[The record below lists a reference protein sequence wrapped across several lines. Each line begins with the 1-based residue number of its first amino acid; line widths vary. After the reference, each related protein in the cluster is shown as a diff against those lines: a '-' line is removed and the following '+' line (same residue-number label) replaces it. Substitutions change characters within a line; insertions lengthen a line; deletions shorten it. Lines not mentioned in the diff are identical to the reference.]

1 MVLITDA
8 HSRKLR
14 RKEDRKKRKQN
25 HGFHP
30 TTVENKP
37 VEEVTPKEDAPARK
51 KLKKSSPKEGLKLT
65 KEKKKDPKKKDS
77 YAGLSS
83 DLAETLR
90 RDDVEIAELEA
101 KLGLGK
107 RNKKGKVKLNKEYS
121 KLEGYGD
128 DFGDFLDDLD
138 DMVVRIAHP
147 GDGDN
152 RAEES
157 DESDSNDREVDAKM
171 DKKSKKKASK
181 NSDDACASM
190 NPDLV
195 AAMGRED
202 DEIAELE
209 AKLGL
214 GKKNK
219 RSKDKLNK
227 EYAKL
232 EGYGDDFGDF
242 LDDLDG
248 VVQRVAKD
256 DNSKYYESKLSQQD
270 SDDESM
276 DNDSEQESDSEEE
289 VPMKD
294 PFEQLDEDDS
304 VLDELDAFEQEK
316 GSNDSEGDVDLDE
329 LDALEKEQG
338 SSDSEGDVADDD
350 DLEDVEGSEQP
361 AKADSGSDEEDK
373 AVSDEDAEEARDM
386 KNDSEASGDDDSGS
400 DESDDD
406 KPVPDHDIADTY
418 KPSEGEDIYGNKLDA
433 EGSDGKKPTKYVPPH
448 LRKAQ
453 AENDPDREE
462 RLRVIRRAL
471 NSALNRLSEDT
482 LVSVAQSVAQLYP
495 AHPTQM
501 VHEMIWTNTK
511 NACISPP
518 MLMTGLIP
526 VYVACVVGV
535 HCQTGDTVQ
544 LGEYLLEMTVTE
556 LWKDIEALRSAKGD
570 GGMEE
575 DALNEHKSKPV
586 CNLMLVLCYLYNYN
600 IVHCSFM
607 YDMIRNLIEN
617 FSEIDIECLLLLL
630 SHCGRS
636 LRSDDPLALK
646 EIVLLVSKKKAQD
659 TKMGSSSRAEYMISA
674 IMDLKNN
681 RRSKQDTVYTEKAAK
696 LRKVLGRIKS
706 TAAASNKAKTSSES
720 SLRISLQDI
729 LNADTKGRWWKVG
742 ASWVGN
748 QYRFTEGEDGEET
761 PETKIGKKESR
772 GKESEHDEK
781 LLRLASKLRMNTDRK
796 RAIFCIIM
804 GGTDCEDAFEKL
816 CRSSFLQN
824 RTERDTVR
832 VLMECC
838 GNEKSFNK
846 FYGHLA
852 SRICEFQPQC
862 KFSFQLAYWDMYKQ
876 FDTMDTRKAANLA
889 KLLFH
894 LVAIDQALKPL
905 TAIKTIDMSD
915 DEVDET
921 ALVFLT
927 IFLSS
932 IFDHFDDPLQV
943 HAMFAS
949 HHTKKGDT
957 DETEEEEAEEG
968 NQAGLLVFL
977 LETLKASPKNKKGS
991 KFRKNFK
998 AAVKALDTD
1007 GLENMF

>member
-1 MVLITDA
+1 MVLITEA
-8 HSRKLR
+8 HSRKQR
-14 RKEDRKKRKQN
+14 RKEERKKRKQK

-30 TTVENKP
+30 TTVESEL
-37 VEEVTPKEDAPARK
+37 VEEETPIIEDVPARK
-51 KLKKSSPKEGLKLT
+51 KLKKSSPKEDVKLA
-65 KEKKKDPKKKDS
+65 KENKKDPKKKERYS
-77 YAGLSS
+77 GLSS
-83 DLAETLR
+83 DLVETLK
-90 RDDVEIAELEA
+90 RDDEEIAELEA

-107 RNKKGKVKLNKEYS
+107 KNKKGKDKLNKEYS

-138 DMVVRIAHP
+138 NMVVRIANP
-147 GDGDN
+147 GHGDN
-152 RAEES
+152 VAEES
-157 DESDSNDREVDAKM
+157 DESDSNDHDDEADLKM
-171 DKKSKKKASK
+171 DKKSKKNESK
-181 NSDDACASM
+181 TIDDAYTNM
-190 NPDLV
+190 NPDV
-195 AAMGRED
+195 VSAMGRDD

-214 GKKNK
+214 KKNK
-219 RSKDKLNK
+219 KSKDKLNK

-232 EGYGDDFGDF
+232 EGYGDDFGSFLED
-242 LDDLDG
+242 LDD
-248 VVQRVAKD
+248 VVQRVSKGGD
-256 DNSKYYESKLSQQD
+256 SKYYQSKLSQQD
-270 SDDESM
+270 NDDESM

-289 VPMKD
+289 VPMKEA
-294 PFEQLDEDDS
+294 FEELDEDDS
-304 VLDELDAFEQEK
+304 VLDELDALEQ
-316 GSNDSEGDVDLDE
+316 
-329 LDALEKEQG
+329 EQG
-338 SSDSEGDVADDD
+338 SSESEGDVADDD
-350 DLEDVEGSEQP
+350 DVEDVEQL
-361 AKADSGSDEEDK
+361 AKVDSGSDDEDQ
-373 AVSDEDAEEARDM
+373 AVSDEDAEEARD
-386 KNDSEASGDDDSGS
+386 KQKDSEASGEDDSGS

-418 KPSEGEDIYGNKLDA
+418 KPSEGEDIYGNKLDD
-433 EGSDGKKPTKYVPPH
+433 EGADGKKPTKYVPPH
-448 LRKAQ
+448 LRKVQ
-453 AENDPDREE
+453 GENDQDKEE
-462 RLRVIRRAL
+462 RLRGIRRAL

-482 LVSVAQSVAQLYP
+482 LISVAQSVAQLYP

-556 LWKDIEALRSAKGD
+556 LWKDIGTLRASKAD
-570 GGMEE
+570 GGTEG
-575 DALNEHKSKPV
+575 DVLNERKSKPV
-586 CNLMLVLCYLYNYN
+586 CNLMLVLCYLYNYR

-617 FSEIDIECLLLLL
+617 FTEIDIECLLLLL

-636 LRSDDPLALK
+636 LRSDDPTALK
-646 EIVLLVSKKKAQD
+646 EIVLLVSKKKSQV
-659 TKMGSSSRAEYMISA
+659 TEMGSSSRAEYMVSA

-681 RRSKQDTVYTEKAAK
+681 RRSKHDTVYTEKAAK
-696 LRKVLGRIKS
+696 LRKVLGSIKS
-706 TAAASNKAKTSSES
+706 KAATSNKGKTAES

-729 LNADTKGRWWKVG
+729 LNAETKGRWWKVG

-748 QYRFTEGEDGEET
+748 QYRFTDGEDGEKA
-761 PETKIGKKESR
+761 PETKEAKKEGS

-781 LLRLASKLRMNTDRK
+781 LIRLATKLRMNTDRK

-816 CRSSFLQN
+816 CRGTFLQN
-824 RTERDTVR
+824 RTERDTIR

-838 GNEKSFNK
+838 GHEKSFNK

-862 KFSFQLAYWDMYKQ
+862 KFSFQLAFWDAYKQ
-876 FDTMDTRKAANLA
+876 FDTMDARKAANLA

-894 LVAIDQALKPL
+894 LVAVDQALKPL
-905 TAIKTIDMSD
+905 TAIKTIDMAE
-915 DEVDET
+915 DEIEET
-921 ALVFLT
+921 ALIFLT

-932 IFDHFDDPLQV
+932 IFDYFDDPLQV
-943 HAMFAS
+943 NAMFTS
-949 HHTKKGDT
+949 HHVKKGET
-957 DETEEEEAEEG
+957 DGEEEEEEG
-968 NQAGLLVFL
+968 NEASLLVFL

>member
-1 MVLITDA
+1 MVLITEA
-8 HSRKLR
+8 QSRKQR
-14 RKEDRKKRKQN
+14 RKEGRKKRKQK
-25 HGFHP
+25 HGIHP
-30 TTVENKP
+30 TTVESKL
-37 VEEVTPKEDAPARK
+37 VEEEKTPNEDVPARK
-51 KLKKSSPKEGLKLT
+51 KLKKSSPKEDVKIA
-65 KEKKKDPKKKDS
+65 KENKKDPNKKDK

-83 DLAETLR
+83 DLAETLK
-90 RDDVEIAELEA
+90 RDDEEIAELEA

-107 RNKKGKVKLNKEYS
+107 KNKKGKDKLNKEYS

-138 DMVVRIAHP
+138 DMVVRIANP

-152 RAEES
+152 VAEES
-157 DESDSNDREVDAKM
+157 DESDSNDDEVDLKM
-171 DKKSKKKASK
+171 NKKSKKNGSK
-181 NSDDACASM
+181 NIDHANTNMS
-190 NPDLV
+190 PDLV
-195 AAMGRED
+195 SAMGRD
-202 DEIAELE
+202 DEEIAELE

-219 RSKDKLNK
+219 KSKDKLNK

-242 LDDLDG
+242 LDDLDD
-248 VVQRVAKD
+248 VVQRVSKGGD
-256 DNSKYYESKLSQQD
+256 SKYYKSKLCQQD
-270 SDDESM
+270 DDDDESM

-289 VPMKD
+289 IPMKE
-294 PFEQLDEDDS
+294 PFEELDEDDS
-304 VLDELDAFEQEK
+304 VLDELDALEQ
-316 GSNDSEGDVDLDE
+316 
-329 LDALEKEQG
+329 EQG
-338 SSDSEGDVADDD
+338 SDESEGDVADDD
-350 DLEDVEGSEQP
+350 DVEDVEGSEQL
-361 AKADSGSDEEDK
+361 AKADSGSDDEDQ
-373 AVSDEDAEEARDM
+373 AVSDEDAEEAREM
-386 KNDSEASGDDDSGS
+386 QNDSEASGDDDSGS
-400 DESDDD
+400 GESDDD

-418 KPSEGEDIYGNKLDA
+418 KPSEGEDIYGNKLDD
-433 EGSDGKKPTKYVPPH
+433 EGSGGKKPTKYVPPH
-448 LRKAQ
+448 LRKVQ
-453 AENDPDREE
+453 GENDQDREE
-462 RLRVIRRAL
+462 RLRGIRRAL

-482 LVSVAQSVAQLYP
+482 LISVAQSVAQLYP

-556 LWKDIEALRSAKGD
+556 LWKDIEVLRSGKDD
-570 GGMEE
+570 GGAEG
-575 DALNEHKSKPV
+575 DVLNERKSKPV
-586 CNLMLVLCYLYNYN
+586 CNMMLVLCYLYNYS

-617 FSEIDIECLLLLL
+617 FSDIDIECLLLLL

-636 LRSDDPLALK
+636 LRSDDPTALK
-646 EIVLLVSKKKAQD
+646 EIVLLVSKKKSQD
-659 TKMGSSSRAEYMISA
+659 TKMGSSSRAEYMVSA

-681 RRSKQDTVYTEKAAK
+681 RRSKQDTVYTEKAVK

-706 TAAASNKAKTSSES
+706 TAATSNKGKTSSES

-729 LNADTKGRWWKVG
+729 LNAETKGRWWKVG

-748 QYRFTEGEDGEET
+748 QYRFTNGEDGEET
-761 PETKIGKKESR
+761 PETKDGKKESS

-781 LLRLASKLRMNTDRK
+781 LMRLASKLRMNTDRK

-816 CRSSFLQN
+816 CRGSFLQN

-862 KFSFQLAYWDMYKQ
+862 KFSFQLAFWDAYKQ

-894 LVAIDQALKPL
+894 LVAVDQALKPL
-905 TAIKTIDMSD
+905 TAIKTIDMSE
-915 DEVDET
+915 DEIDET
-921 ALVFLT
+921 ALIFLT

-932 IFDHFDDPLQV
+932 IFDYFDDPLQV
-943 HAMFAS
+943 NAMFTS
-949 HHTKKGDT
+949 HHVKKG
-957 DETEEEEAEEG
+957 ETGGEEEEEEG
-968 NQAGLLVFL
+968 NEASLLVFL

>member
-1 MVLITDA
+1 MVLITEA
-8 HSRKLR
+8 HSRKQR
-14 RKEDRKKRKQN
+14 RKEERKKRKQN

-30 TTVENKP
+30 TIVESEI
-37 VEEVTPKEDAPARK
+37 VEEKTPINEDVPARK
-51 KLKKSSPKEGLKLT
+51 KLKKSSPKEDVKLA
-65 KEKKKDPKKKDS
+65 KEKKKDPKKKDR

-83 DLAETLR
+83 DLVETLK
-90 RDDVEIAELEA
+90 RDDAEIAELEA

-107 RNKKGKVKLNKEYS
+107 KNKKGKDKLNKEYS

-138 DMVVRIAHP
+138 HMVVRIANP

-152 RAEES
+152 VAEES
-157 DESDSNDREVDAKM
+157 DESDSNDHDDEVDLKM
-171 DKKSKKKASK
+171 DKKVKKKESK
-181 NSDDACASM
+181 TIDDADASM
-190 NPDLV
+190 SPDL
-195 AAMGRED
+195 ASAMGRDD

-214 GKKNK
+214 KKNK
-219 RSKDKLNK
+219 KSKDKLNK

-242 LDDLDG
+242 LNDLDD
-248 VVQRVAKD
+248 VVQRVSKGD
-256 DNSKYYESKLSQQD
+256 DSKYYKSKLSQQD
-270 SDDESM
+270 NDDESM
-276 DNDSEQESDSEEE
+276 DNDSKQESDSEEE
-289 VPMKD
+289 VPMKE
-294 PFEQLDEDDS
+294 PFEELDEDDS
-304 VLDELDAFEQEK
+304 VLDELDALEQ
-316 GSNDSEGDVDLDE
+316 
-329 LDALEKEQG
+329 EQG
-338 SSDSEGDVADDD
+338 SSESEGDVADDD
-350 DLEDVEGSEQP
+350 DLEDVEGSEQL
-361 AKADSGSDEEDK
+361 AKSDSGSDDEDE
-373 AVSDEDAEEARDM
+373 AVSDNDAEEARD
-386 KNDSEASGDDDSGS
+386 KQNNPEASGDDDSGS

-406 KPVPDHDIADTY
+406 EPVPDHDIADTY
-418 KPSEGEDIYGNKLDA
+418 KPSEGEDIYGNKLDN
-433 EGSDGKKPTKYVPPH
+433 EGLDGKKPTKYVPPH
-448 LRKAQ
+448 LRKVQ
-453 AENDPDREE
+453 GENDQDKEE
-462 RLRVIRRAL
+462 RLRGIRRAL

-482 LVSVAQSVAQLYP
+482 LISVAQSVAQLYP

-501 VHEMIWTNTK
+501 VNELIWTNTK

-556 LWKDIEALRSAKGD
+556 LWKDIETLRSGNTD
-570 GGMEE
+570 GGTEG
-575 DALNEHKSKPV
+575 DVLNERKSKPV
-586 CNLMLVLCYLYNYN
+586 CNLMLVLCYLYNYS

-636 LRSDDPLALK
+636 LRSDDPMALK
-646 EIVLLVSKKKAQD
+646 EIVLLVSKKKSQD
-659 TKMGSSSRAEYMISA
+659 TKMGSSSRAEYMVSA

-681 RRSKQDTVYTEKAAK
+681 RRSKQETVYTEKATK

-706 TAAASNKAKTSSES
+706 TAATSNKGKTAES

-729 LNADTKGRWWKVG
+729 LNAETKGRWWKVG

-748 QYRFTEGEDGEET
+748 QYRFTDGEDGEK
-761 PETKIGKKESR
+761 PSETKDAKNESSDKESV
-772 GKESEHDEK
+772 HDEK
-781 LLRLASKLRMNTDRK
+781 LMRLASKLRMNTDRK

-816 CRSSFLQN
+816 CRGSFLQN
-824 RTERDTVR
+824 RTERDTAR

-838 GNEKSFNK
+838 GHEKSFNK

-862 KFSFQLAYWDMYKQ
+862 KFSFQLAFWDSYKQ
-876 FDTMDTRKAANLA
+876 FDTMDARKAANLA

-905 TAIKTIDMSD
+905 AAIKTIHMSED
-915 DEVDET
+915 DIDET
-921 ALVFLT
+921 ALIFLT

-932 IFDHFDDPLQV
+932 IFDYFDDPLQV
-943 HAMFAS
+943 NAMFTS
-949 HHTKKGDT
+949 HQVKKGEIDG
-957 DETEEEEAEEG
+957 EEEEEEG
-968 NQAGLLVFL
+968 NQASLLVFL
-977 LETLKASPKNKKGS
+977 LETLKASPKNKKGT